1 MANQIDALNR
11 GLRKSGQPVTLR
23 KVTGTTS
30 QTFTDVACT
39 AIVRGYTP
47 QELVAGNGI
56 TQQDSKVIM
65 SPTEINNAVWP
76 FGQTGTKDVRI
87 PNKNRGDLILIN
99 GAWRTVQAGV
109 GIYLGMLLV
118 RIELQVR

>member
-1 MANQIDALNR
+1 MANEIDALNR
-11 GLRKSGQPVTLR
+11 ALRRSGQPVTLR

-30 QTFTDVACT
+30 QTFTDVDCLAL
-39 AIVRGYTP
+39 VRGYTP

-56 TQQDSKVIM
+56 IQQDSKVIL
-65 SPTEINNAVWP
+65 SPTEINAAVWP
-76 FGQTGTKDVRI
+76 VVQSGPKDVRI
-87 PNKNRGDLILIN
+87 PSKNRGDLCLIN

-109 GIYLGMLLV
+109 GIYIGSTLV